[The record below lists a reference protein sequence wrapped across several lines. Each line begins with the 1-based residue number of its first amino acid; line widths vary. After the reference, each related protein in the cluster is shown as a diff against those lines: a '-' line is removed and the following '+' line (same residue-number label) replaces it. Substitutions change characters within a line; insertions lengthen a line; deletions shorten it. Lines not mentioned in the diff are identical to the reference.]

1 MALLNSYAFSNS
13 TISCNQIHHGSL
25 KVSLQIEFAMKLF
38 TYVCIQMT
46 NTEHNVKKQENAIKN
61 LYSGIT
67 IQVEKSLCKTMKSP
81 WICQLKAN
89 TSVSDYH

>member
-1 MALLNSYAFSNS
+1 MS
-13 TISCNQIHHGSL
+13 Q
-25 KVSLQIEFAMKLF
+25 QIEFAMKLF

-46 NTEHNVKKQENAIKN
+46 NTEHNVKKEENVIKN

-81 WICQLKAN
+81 WICQLKPNAN
-89 TSVSDYH
+89 VNDYH

>member
-1 MALLNSYAFSNS
+1 MSQ
-13 TISCNQIHHGSL
+13 QID
-25 KVSLQIEFAMKLF
+25 FAMKLF

-61 LYSGIT
+61 FYSGIT
-67 IQVEKSLCKTMKSP
+67 IQVEKKLCKTMKSP

-89 TSVSDYH
+89 DYH